1 MECQKMQN
9 ATAEIECA
17 VCQAH
22 VVALTVIAVLFI
34 VTLAC
39 KVCEDDYNHR
49 AKLKSLESKNEETR
63 KSLEAEKIYTQW
75 LQRQLQNQ
83 YREHPNAYIHP
94 NIHHAVHP
102 LGPAQEC

>member
-1 MECQKMQN
+1 MEN
-9 ATAEIECA
+9 ATIETERA
-17 VCQAH
+17 VCQEHFA
-22 VVALTVIAVLFI
+22 VVCLVFLILLC
-34 VTLAC
+34 TLAC
-39 KVCEDDYNHR
+39 KGCKEDCIHR
-49 AKLKSLESKNEETR
+49 EKLKSIESKNEETR

-94 NIHHAVHP
+94 NIQHAVHP